1 MEGNEISLN
10 GGKKAKGGN
19 SKTLK
24 YIIITLLIL
33 IVIVG
38 VVLIVIFN
46 KKATPK
52 EVFNTTIT
60 NFREQLDSFST
71 TLNEEIVSEKM
82 IVENH
87 ISFSTDVEEFDIL
100 NNNKLEA
107 TLEIDQTNNYF
118 NLITSISDNNKRIID
133 MMLYM
138 LDNIMYFESSDLF
151 NSPIELGNI
160 TEDSE
165 ITVTISN
172 EDYFYLFDKTLEYFN
187 DSLMDSKFSQD
198 NEEITI
204 NNEKVNVTANNYLFD
219 DEAYQTMSDTFKE
232 KILDDEKYLEILADM
247 TGMTKEEVIEDLNDE
262 TSIGNVSES
271 AGRAE
276 AEMIYSGINSY
287 CATSEMKALLDE
299 EYIDI
304 CADGVT
310 IEEVEEMVSLGNA
323 EIIEITYTDTVEEL
337 VVNSN
342 GYAYTLQPDGS
353 FLANKN
359 EEQNNITMTIYT
371 NNKDEF
377 IGFMLK
383 EDEQVLINYTDYNE
397 SAYFEI
403 YLDDTNTIK
412 GEYINNIVDV
422 DFLENNEE
430 ILNINFKITENNL
443 EFNMD
448 TPNAKDYFGISFKQT
463 DEVINEDEINSNI
476 NIVFYFGNETNP
488 YSIEII
494 NEATTYYNADITIQ
508 NPNNSVTSEQL
519 TDDDIITILTNLQE
533 RLENTDFETLLETL
547 IGNSNSTY

>member
-219 DEAYQTMSDTFKE
+219 DEAYQTMSGTFKE

-276 AEMIYSGINSY
+276 AELIYSGVNSY

-337 VVNSN
+337 IVNSN
-342 GYAYTLQPDGS
+342 GYTYTLQTDGS
-353 FLANKN
+353 FLASEK
-359 EEQNNITMTIYT
+359 EEQNITMTIYT

>member
-138 LDNIMYFESSDLF
+138 FDNIMYFESSDLF

-276 AEMIYSGINSY
+276 AELIYSGVNSY

-342 GYAYTLQPDGS
+342 GYTYTLQTDGS
-353 FLANKN
+353 FLVSEK
-359 EEQNNITMTIYT
+359 EEQNITMTIYT

-383 EDEQVLINYTDYNE
+383 GDEQVLINYTDYNE

>member
-1 MEGNEISLN
+1 
-10 GGKKAKGGN
+10 
-19 SKTLK
+19 
-24 YIIITLLIL
+24 
-33 IVIVG
+33 
-38 VVLIVIFN
+38 
-46 KKATPK
+46 
-52 EVFNTTIT
+52 
-60 NFREQLDSFST
+60 
-71 TLNEEIVSEKM
+71 
-82 IVENH
+82 
-87 ISFSTDVEEFDIL
+87 
-100 NNNKLEA
+100 
-107 TLEIDQTNNYF
+107 
-118 NLITSISDNNKRIID
+118 
-133 MMLYM
+133 
-138 LDNIMYFESSDLF
+138 
-151 NSPIELGNI
+151 
-160 TEDSE
+160 
-165 ITVTISN
+165 
-172 EDYFYLFDKTLEYFN
+172 
-187 DSLMDSKFSQD
+187 
-198 NEEITI
+198 
-204 NNEKVNVTANNYLFD
+204 
-219 DEAYQTMSDTFKE
+219 
-232 KILDDEKYLEILADM
+232 
-247 TGMTKEEVIEDLNDE
+247 
-262 TSIGNVSES
+262 
-271 AGRAE
+271 
-276 AEMIYSGINSY
+276 MIYSGINSY